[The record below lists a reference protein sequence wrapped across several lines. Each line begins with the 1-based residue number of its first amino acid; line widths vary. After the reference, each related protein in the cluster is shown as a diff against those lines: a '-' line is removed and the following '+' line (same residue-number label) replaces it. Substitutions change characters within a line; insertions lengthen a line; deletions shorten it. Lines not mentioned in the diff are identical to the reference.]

1 MSIRNTPLH
10 VLLPLIAGTAFCG
23 WAAAAPVDV
32 NTADAA
38 ALAEALKGVGAKT
51 AAEIVSHRKAH
62 GPFRNPDDLL
72 EVKGIGKKTLDL
84 NRADI
89 LIGDGKAKGAVPV
102 NKSRR

>member
-1 MSIRNTPLH
+1 MSIRQTPFH
-10 VLLPLIAGTAFCG
+10 ALLSLIAGTALCG

-51 AAEIVSHRKAH
+51 AAEIVSHRRAH
-62 GPFRNPDDLL
+62 GPFRIPEVLL

-89 LIGDGKAKGAVPV
+89 LIGDGDAKDANPMK
-102 NKSRR
+102 NPRP